1 MESDLLEEIDMITS
15 FIDPNEVDISL
26 TYELEEELSSPN
38 DLSITQEELDRK
50 YGKEQPKKTDEEKQR
65 EERMIEHFQKL
76 KEQPLEAE
84 STVLKTF
91 KYRNNQDPY
100 QGN

>member
-1 MESDLLEEIDMITS
+1 MISTKNMHQYYSTEDNDKTEKSTLNDDELQGLKNEEKVEGDLLEEIDMITS

-50 YGKEQPKKTDEEKQR
+50 YGKEQP
-65 EERMIEHFQKL
+65 
-76 KEQPLEAE
+76 
-84 STVLKTF
+84 
-91 KYRNNQDPY
+91 
-100 QGN
+100 